1 MAPSRYFF
9 LSLIPLGDLPASAFL
24 SFSKW
29 EFSWWFV
36 KLRIPLIFQSTFFT
50 YPTRV
55 LPKTQ
60 SSSIITIRITHSC
73 LLFSLS
79 LSVSSWSLPSL
90 FSRRRRLS
98 LFFSLNIRIIIPSR
112 SNLHY
117 NVPPPST
124 HSRKTIFS
132 YYASLFFLSLCLKLV
147 GKLWTTDRVKRKREE
162 NAEEEQGKESVPMR
176 GWW

>member
-1 MAPSRYFF
+1 MRVFLVIRKASYSTDFSVYLLYLSDSRSSQDSVVFNYYNQNYSF
-9 LSLIPLGDLPASAFL
+9 LSPFL
-24 SFSKW
+24 
-29 EFSWWFV
+29 
-36 KLRIPLIFQSTFFT
+36 
-50 YPTRV
+50 
-55 LPKTQ
+55 
-60 SSSIITIRITHSC
+60 
-73 LLFSLS
+73 SLS

-147 GKLWTTDRVKRKREE
+147 GKLWTDRVKRKREE